1 MKNIDHTLLYDI
13 YYLLSLSTVTWHL
26 SPVTC
31 HLSPI
36 SCLLSPVTCHLSTIT
51 CLMSPVT
58 CHLFSV
64 TWVSWLSKITEN
76 FIFHGNF
83 SVEIP
88 YKVPKRGYFWQNK
101 ILSQKQIIV
110 SQKLSVTEARFL
122 CRNKFISQKQVYFQQ
137 IVTEASFLYRKK
149 FIFQK
154 KVYFTETSLFP
165 KKNLVRGKIS
175 LRKPIYITKT
185 NFCPSLFQRNP
196 LLSQKKVLVAEKL
209 LPWTKVYVR
218 KKSSAT

>member
-1 MKNIDHTLLYDI
+1 
-13 YYLLSLSTVTWHL
+13 
-26 SPVTC
+26 
-31 HLSPI
+31 
-36 SCLLSPVTCHLSTIT
+36 
-51 CLMSPVT
+51 MSPFT

-76 FIFHGNF
+76 YIFHGNF
-83 SVEIP
+83 SVEIT

-154 KVYFTETSLFP
+154 KKFILQKQVYFQ

-175 LRKPIYITKT
+175 LRKPVYITKT
-185 NFCPSLFQRNP
+185 NFCPSLFQRNT
-196 LLSQKKVLVAEKL
+196 LRSQKKVLVAEKL